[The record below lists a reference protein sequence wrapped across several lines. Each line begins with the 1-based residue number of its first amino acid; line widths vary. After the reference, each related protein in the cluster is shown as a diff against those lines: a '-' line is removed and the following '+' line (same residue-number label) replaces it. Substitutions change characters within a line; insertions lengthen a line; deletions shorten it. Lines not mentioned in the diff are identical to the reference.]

1 MYLKILIYFLWI
13 LLALVTIIQYS
24 DLIKDLPWLDKFA
37 VFLIFTIT
45 APAFYI
51 VTLASW
57 LLDIILG
64 EGWEDYDS
72 NTKI

>member
-1 MYLKILIYFLWI
+1 MYLKILIYILWI

-24 DLIKDLPWLDKFA
+24 ELIKDLPWLDKFA

-45 APAFYI
+45 APAFYV

>member
-1 MYLKILIYFLWI
+1 MYLKILIYILWI

-45 APAFYI
+45 APAFYV